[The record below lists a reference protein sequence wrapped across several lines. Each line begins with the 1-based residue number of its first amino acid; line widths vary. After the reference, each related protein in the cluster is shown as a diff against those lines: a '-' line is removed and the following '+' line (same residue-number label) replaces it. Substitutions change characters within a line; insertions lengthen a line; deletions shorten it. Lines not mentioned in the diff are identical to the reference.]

1 MEEKFTV
8 KILDIM
14 EGRPEAVMN
23 DNDLTALGIYP
34 TDRIRI
40 SIDGANVIA
49 IAKSSK
55 EFIRPGF
62 IGLSPEVI
70 KILPLKDGAIV
81 SVTLSEKPH
90 SVAIIKKKMDKQQLA
105 EQDFMS
111 IIEDIKSHNLS
122 SVELCA
128 FVSALY
134 INDMNMEEIKFLTVQ
149 LAKSG
154 EILNLKNK
162 PVFDK
167 HSLGGVP
174 GNKISLLIVPIVA
187 AAGLTIPKTSSRAIT
202 SACGTADIMEVLAP
216 VTFNTKQIED
226 IVNEVGGII
235 AWGGGANL
243 APVDDY
249 LIQIEHNLLLN
260 PRSLA
265 IASIMAK
272 KLAVGAN
279 FVVIDLPMGHGTKIP
294 DVEEAKKFARD
305 FIEIGEKLE
314 IDVECVITYGDKA
327 IGRAVGPAL
336 EAKEALKAL
345 ETGEGPSSLIEK
357 VTEIAGVILESGG
370 VAIRGKGKDI
380 AYEYLKSGKAHKKML
395 EIIKAQGGDPNVKSD
410 SITVGKYSKIITSTS
425 EGYSTQIDN
434 DSITQI
440 VRAAGSPKDKGAGLY
455 LFVSKGMKIIK
466 DQPLYEIYS
475 NSEDK
480 LEHAVKLAN
489 RLRPVK
495 LEGMILQRIP
505 DYKVM

>member
-8 KILDIM
+8 RLLDIM

-23 DNDLTALGIYP
+23 YNDLMTLGIYP
-34 TDRIRI
+34 MERIRI

-55 EFIRPGF
+55 EFIKPGF
-62 IGLSPEVI
+62 IGVSPEVI
-70 KILPLKDGAIV
+70 KILPLKDGDIV

-90 SVAIIKKKMDKQQLA
+90 SVSIIKKKMDNQQLI
-105 EQDFMS
+105 EQDFIS
-111 IIEDIKSHNLS
+111 IINDIKSNNLS

-134 INDMNMEEIKFLTVQ
+134 INGMNMEEIKFLAVQ
-149 LAKSG
+149 MAKSG

-216 VTFNTKQIED
+216 VTFNTAQIEE
-226 IVNEVGGII
+226 IVNQAGGII

-243 APVDDY
+243 APVDDVF
-249 LIQIEHNLLLN
+249 IQIEHNLLLN

-279 FVVIDLPMGHGTKIP
+279 FVVVDLPTGHGTKIP
-294 DVEEAKKFARD
+294 DLEEAKKFAHD
-305 FIEIGEKLE
+305 FIEVGERLG
-314 IDVECVITYGDKA
+314 INVECVITYGDKP

-357 VTEIAGVILESGG
+357 VTEIAGVILEEGG
-370 VAIRGKGKDI
+370 VAIRGRGKEA
-380 AYEYLKSGKAHKKML
+380 AYEFLKSGKAHKKML
-395 EIIKAQGGDPNVKSD
+395 EIIQAQGGDPNVTSD
-410 SITVGKYSKIITSTS
+410 SITVGKYSKAMISVS
-425 EGYSTQIDN
+425 EGYCTQIDN

-440 VRAAGSPKDKGAGLY
+440 ARAAGSPKDKGAGLN

-480 LEHAVKLAN
+480 LGQAVKLAN
-489 RLRPVK
+489 RLRPIK
-495 LEGMILQRIP
+495 LEGMILQRVP

>member
-1 MEEKFTV
+1 MEEKFIV
-8 KILDIM
+8 KLLDIM

-23 DNDLTALGIYP
+23 IDDLTALGIYP

-40 SIDGANVIA
+40 SMDGASVIA

-55 EFIRPGF
+55 VFIKPGF

-70 KILPLKDGAIV
+70 KILPLNDGEIV
-81 SVTLSEKPH
+81 SVTLSEKPQ
-90 SVAIIKKKMDKQQLA
+90 SIAIIKKKMDKQQLL
-105 EQDFMS
+105 EQDFFS
-111 IIEDIKSHNLS
+111 IIDDIKSNNLS
-122 SVELCA
+122 PIELCA

-134 INDMNMEEIKFLTVQ
+134 INDMNMEEIKFLTTQ

-216 VTFNTKQIED
+216 VTFNTEQIED

-272 KLAVGAN
+272 KLAVGAD

-294 DVEEAKKFARD
+294 DPEEAKKFARD
-305 FIEIGEKLE
+305 FIEIGEKFK
-314 IDVECVITYGDKA
+314 IDVECVITYGDKP

-357 VTEIAGVILESGG
+357 VTEIAGIILEAGG
-370 VAIRGKGKDI
+370 VVIRGKGKDM
-380 AYEYLKSGKAHKKML
+380 ALEYLKSGKAHKKML
-395 EIIKAQGGDPNVKSD
+395 EIIKVQGGNPDITSD
-410 SITVGKYSKIITSTS
+410 SIAVGKYSKIITSNS
-425 EGYSTQIDN
+425 EGYCTQIDN
-434 DSITQI
+434 NSITQI
-440 VRAAGSPKDKGAGLY
+440 VRAAGSPKDKGAGLN

-480 LEHAVKLAN
+480 LEQAVKLAN
-489 RLRPVK
+489 RLRPIK